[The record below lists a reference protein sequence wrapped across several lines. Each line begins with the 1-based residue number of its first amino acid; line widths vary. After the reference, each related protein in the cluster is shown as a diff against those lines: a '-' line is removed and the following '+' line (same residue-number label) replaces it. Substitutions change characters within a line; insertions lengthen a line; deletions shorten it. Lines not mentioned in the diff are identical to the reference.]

1 MADGSHVI
9 LRPLRSDDKRA
20 LDLAFH
26 RLSPESNRLRFMSW
40 KKRLTEGDLRYLT
53 ETDGHDHVALA
64 AVLCRDLEAIVG
76 VGRFVR
82 DPEHPDTAEVAVVV
96 GDPWQGQ
103 GLGRHMG
110 EALADVASWVGVRRF
125 TATMLPENVAAHR
138 LLEHI
143 SQRLE
148 VEELAA

>member
-26 RLSPESNRLRFMSW
+26 HLSPESNRLRFMAW

-82 DPEHPDTAEVAVVV
+82 DPEHPDTAEVAVVI

-103 GLGRHMG
+103 GLGRHIG
-110 EALADVASWVGVRRF
+110 EALADVAGWVGVRRF